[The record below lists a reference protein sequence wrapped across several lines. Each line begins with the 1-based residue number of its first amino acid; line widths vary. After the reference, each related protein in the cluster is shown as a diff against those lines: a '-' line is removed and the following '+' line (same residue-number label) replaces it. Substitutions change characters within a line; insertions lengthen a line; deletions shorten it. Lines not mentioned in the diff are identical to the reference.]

1 MQKPIAPPPVLLV
14 TAAAVQL
21 LLGKKKKPSRSILRR
36 VLGGS
41 AALAGAGLF
50 VAGGAQLLARSTTVD
65 PLVPGESTELVTD
78 GVYGYTRNPIYVG
91 DLLLLLGL
99 AIGQGK
105 LISYLPVV
113 AFAALIDR
121 RQIPLEEAALAET
134 FGDDFNDYAEQV
146 PRWL

>member
-1 MQKPIAPPPVLLV
+1 MEKPIAPPPVLLV
-14 TAAAVQL
+14 CAAVVQL
-21 LLGKKKKPSRSILRR
+21 MLGRKKRPSRSLRR
-36 VLGGS
+36 RILGGT
-41 AALAGAGLF
+41 AAVAGAGLF
-50 VAGGAQLLARSTTVD
+50 AAGAVQLAARSTTVD
-65 PLVPGESTELVTD
+65 PRVPSESTALVTD

-91 DLLLLLGL
+91 DVLLLLGL

-121 RQIPLEEAALAET
+121 RQIPTEEAALKET
-134 FGDDFNDYAEQV
+134 FGSEFEGYVEDV